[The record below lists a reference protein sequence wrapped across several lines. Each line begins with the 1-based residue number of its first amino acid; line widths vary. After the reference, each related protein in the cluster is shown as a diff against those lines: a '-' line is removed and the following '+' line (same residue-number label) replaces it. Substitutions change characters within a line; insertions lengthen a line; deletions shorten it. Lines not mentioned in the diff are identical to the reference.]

1 MIKLKIER
9 YRDFTEEENKA
20 REEWKRENNK
30 YGNIGLSNYDML
42 TPKGVEKY
50 FESALDVEI
59 TNEQFDAI
67 RKAVLEKF

>member
-20 REEWKRENNK
+20 RGEWKQKNNR
-30 YGNIGLSNYDML
+30 YGMNDSMSAFTQTGID
-42 TPKGVEKY
+42 KY
-50 FESALDVEI
+50 FEGMMDVEI
-59 TNEQFDAI
+59 TKEQFEAI